1 MAVDFLRLLPRR
13 SFLGLMIRNP
23 GESAMRIDADREREI
38 TLYIP
43 CGSKAVNVSA
53 FSWRDGELVRRD
65 VLTGSN
71 HTHD

>member
-38 TLYIP
+38 TRYIP
-43 CGSKAVNVSA
+43 RGNKPPDVSA
-53 FSWRDGELVRRD
+53 FSWRDGELIRRD
-65 VLTGSN
+65 ALTGSN